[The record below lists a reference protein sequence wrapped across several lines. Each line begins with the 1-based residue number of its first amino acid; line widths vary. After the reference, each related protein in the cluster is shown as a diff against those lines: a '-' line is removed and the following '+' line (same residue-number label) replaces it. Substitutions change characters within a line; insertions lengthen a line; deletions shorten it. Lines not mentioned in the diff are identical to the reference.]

1 MHDTYDSLL
10 TGINKLWDAWKDL
23 DQADLT
29 KDQLKGLLFI
39 AATEKNLSEESWKCW
54 LETQNLPKF
63 KQNPMAAFEISAY
76 MGAINTAMLNAQK
89 RQNAIGQSSKTQNP
103 TKTNKP

>member
-1 MHDTYDSLL
+1 MVQKLLKGQKMHDTYESLL
-10 TGINKLWDAWKDL
+10 GGMNKLWDAWSDL

-54 LETQNLPKF
+54 LEEQNDPKY
-63 KQNPMAAFEISAY
+63 QENPMAAFEIKTFLGTSA
-76 MGAINTAMLNAQK
+76 NAVL
-89 RQNAIGQSSKTQNP
+89 T
-103 TKTNKP
+103 